1 MTYNRTFSNFLLR
14 TKDQSTLT
22 NVLAGVAYLI
32 GQCESM
38 ARLSGKV
45 AIITGSS
52 GGIGRTTAMIFAK
65 EGADVVIHYRSK
77 ESDARELVEKITAIG
92 RKALLARVDFDDVSH
107 APDEVQKMIDLTI
120 KEFNRVDVLVNLAG
134 YPALG
139 EWNKRLFE
147 VTTDDFFKPINVD
160 LFGSFLCARAVA
172 PHMIRQEK
180 GVIVNVSSTPAL
192 AGHDKGFAFTVAKA
206 AIIGLTKALAFELA
220 PFVRVNTIA
229 LGNVETSWTREL
241 SGEELAVAQ
250 NENLIRRF
258 GSQEEIGKA
267 LVFLCSDDSSF
278 INGQTIVLDGG
289 TILH

>member
-1 MTYNRTFSNFLLR
+1 MT
-14 TKDQSTLT
+14 
-22 NVLAGVAYLI
+22 
-32 GQCESM
+32 
-38 ARLSGKV
+38 RLSGKV

-52 GGIGRTTAMIFAK
+52 GGIGKTAAMIFAK

-77 ESDARELVEKITAIG
+77 ESEAKELVEKITEIG
-92 RKALLARVDFDDVSH
+92 RKALLARVDFDDISH
-107 APDEVQKMIDLTI
+107 AEKEVQKMVDYAI

-134 YPALG
+134 YPASG
-139 EWNKRLFE
+139 EWNKKLFE
-147 VTTDDFFKPINVD
+147 ITAEDFFKPLNVD
-160 LFGSFLCARAVA
+160 LFGSFLCAKAVA

-229 LGNVETSWTREL
+229 LGNVETAWTHELNSEEL
-241 SGEELAVAQ
+241 SAAQ

-258 GSQEEIGKA
+258 GSQEEIAKT
-267 LVFLCSDDSSF
+267 LVFLCGDDSTF

>member
-1 MTYNRTFSNFLLR
+1 MT
-14 TKDQSTLT
+14 
-22 NVLAGVAYLI
+22 
-32 GQCESM
+32 
-38 ARLSGKV
+38 RLSGKV

-52 GGIGRTTAMIFAK
+52 GGIGKTAAMIFAK

-77 ESDARELVEKITAIG
+77 ESEAKELVEKITEIG
-92 RKALLARVDFDDVSH
+92 RKALLARVDFDDISH
-107 APDEVQKMIDLTI
+107 AEKEVQKMVDFAI

-134 YPALG
+134 YPASG
-139 EWNKRLFE
+139 EWNKKLFE
-147 VTTDDFFKPINVD
+147 ITAEDFFKPLNVD
-160 LFGSFLCARAVA
+160 LFGSFLCAKAVA

-229 LGNVETSWTREL
+229 LGNVETAWTHELNSEEL
-241 SGEELAVAQ
+241 SAAQ

-258 GSQEEIGKA
+258 GSQEEIAKT
-267 LVFLCSDDSSF
+267 LVFLCGDDSTF